1 MKKSEYKALSDG
13 ERQRLLSDFTNKEII
28 YLVSP
33 LIDGLFPHDL
43 DIYEYLE
50 NFEEDKDGNYPEVF
64 EWYIVSDY
72 LAEKLAEKKEVIAMD
87 FLGLTIW
94 GRQCTGQAILLDKV
108 IEDIYIK
115 YMLD

>member
-13 ERQRLLSDFTNKEII
+13 EKQRLLSDFANKEII

-33 LIDGLFPHDL
+33 LISGLFPHDL

-50 NFEEDKDGNYPEVF
+50 NFDEDEDGNFPEVF

-94 GRQCTGQAILLDKV
+94 GRQCTGQAISLDNV
-108 IEDIYIK
+108 IEDIYLD
-115 YMLD
+115 MLNN